1 MTNARRMNVIYC
13 LVFNDQQFILMPVT
27 VMHIAQFVVQEKFET
42 TTNDSIKVK
51 IFCLLIFFFLFY
63 ENRTDK

>member
-1 MTNARRMNVIYC
+1 MANARRMNVIYC
-13 LVFNDQQFILMPVT
+13 LVFNDQQFILMP

-63 ENRTDK
+63 ENRADK